1 MKKYLSIICT
11 LIILF
16 SLSSP
21 ASAVDY
27 YKYGGDSSD
36 IPEEALALLP
46 LKYGDQVIRIYT
58 VNTFMH
64 FSTCNNIVELFHAN
78 YTDFMIFYAVIS
90 SDGTVTDYCIIDG
103 QPRMVERYVED
114 EDGKLTVVNYH
125 DWLHRILDLYLQGDV
140 LKSIDPNISIENA
153 YYVATY
159 DEGDIIY
166 YETNM
171 GEYVYCNFQRY
182 FPYRP
187 ETGEFIFS
195 LEAFCEYQRIVD
207 EACREFMKEHPFEVG
222 GSGGNNAVANTL
234 DLSAYQIDS
243 PNFDPD
249 APFPVPKDNE
259 SHGTLWLIGGITL
272 ALVLSA
278 AATWFFL
285 RRRKNTL
292 LSNEPESI

>member
-1 MKKYLSIICT
+1 MKKCLSIICT

-16 SLSSP
+16 SISSP
-21 ASAVDY
+21 AYASDY
-27 YKYGGDSSD
+27 YKNGGDSSD
-36 IPEEALALLP
+36 IPEEVLALLP

-58 VNTFMH
+58 VNAFMH

-103 QPRMVERYVED
+103 QPRMVERYVAAEND
-114 EDGKLTVVNYH
+114 EWTVVNYYDH
-125 DWLHRILDLYLQGDV
+125 LHRILDLYLQGDV

-187 ETGEFIFS
+187 DKGEFIFS
-195 LEAFCEYQRIVD
+195 LEAFCEYQRIVYA
-207 EACREFMKEHPFEVG
+207 ACREFMKENPYAVG
-222 GSGGNNAVANTL
+222 GAGGSNTVANTL
-234 DLSAYQIDS
+234 DLSAYQIGS
-243 PNFDPD
+243 PNFDPN
-249 APFPVPKDNE
+249 APFPVPSDDD
-259 SHGTLWLIGGITL
+259 SVLWLIGGITL
-272 ALVLSA
+272 AVVLTA
-278 AATWFFL
+278 AAACFFL
-285 RRRKNTL
+285 RRRKNRNTPNDQV
-292 LSNEPESI
+292 SE